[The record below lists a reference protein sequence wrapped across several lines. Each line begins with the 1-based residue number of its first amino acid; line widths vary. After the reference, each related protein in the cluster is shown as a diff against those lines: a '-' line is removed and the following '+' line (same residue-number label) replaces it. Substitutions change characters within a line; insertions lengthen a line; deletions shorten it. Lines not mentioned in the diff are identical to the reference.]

1 MLAKNLDIVM
11 NVPQY
16 DILLSKKIKMNDQNQ
31 IVFHISQNQ
40 WIHLYGLNT
49 KISINCKMEKDLME

>member
-40 WIHLYGLNT
+40 
-49 KISINCKMEKDLME
+49 